1 MAKAAAWLQARAA
14 AHTEP
19 THRAAQR
26 RGKEGKEN
34 RDPQLRGALK
44 ILSVTRANLTP
55 GPAGTGAGIRP
66 CLRGGG
72 ASAEAPAAATVPAP
86 APADTRQHPLHPCL
100 CEVVGGAGSLTE
112 YARGCGSPGD
122 ASRRRHAL
130 ATAWECAARG
140 RWPVPG
146 EVGCVLVR
154 CVLAEPFFTSCQ
166 LEPVLSCSMPRGM
179 EENFCTRRARGFAL
193 YLKAQK
199 TTQNGCRRAGVLP
212 NPEFLPRNTTTESLD
227 FGAWPAQK
235 RPAPE
240 SFIYA

>member
-1 MAKAAAWLQARAA
+1 MRQETTRKATSRMPGRSAIAIAISANGSCQGQKHNSRIVSSL
-14 AHTEP
+14 
-19 THRAAQR
+19 AQ
-26 RGKEGKEN
+26 
-34 RDPQLRGALK
+34 P
-44 ILSVTRANLTP
+44 
-55 GPAGTGAGIRP
+55 
-66 CLRGGG
+66 
-72 ASAEAPAAATVPAP
+72 PAAR
-86 APADTRQHPLHPCL
+86 DTPCL

-154 CVLAEPFFTSCQ
+154 CVLNLFLPLVSWNLCFRVA
-166 LEPVLSCSMPRGM
+166 RGM